1 MKNFIFPLVC
11 LVVFILVSGVFEKI
25 ESRFEATGNIPVI
38 IEIVGFVLLIIF
50 IVIVAVGGKIL
61 GIDFSLA

>member
-50 IVIVAVGGKIL
+50 IVIVTVGGKIL